1 MMKGV
6 EEFVHKGKLLAVI
19 TRAAALEHLEKTGQN
34 VVFVSPDHFPFQVG
48 LHHRKKDEKV
58 IAHFHKPFSELKN
71 FPVQEFFYVISGRVK
86 FELHDEQEQDQKVGE
101 VYLGAGD
108 TIILNTGHAVT
119 FLDEATKVVELKQ
132 GPYRGREQE
141 KREVA

>member
-1 MMKGV
+1 MHKGV
-6 EEFVHKGKLLAVI
+6 EEFVYKSKLLAVI
-19 TRAAALEHLEKTGQN
+19 TRAAALENLEKSGQN
-34 VVFVSPDHFPFQVG
+34 MLFVSPDHFPFQVG

-58 IAHFHKPFSELKN
+58 KAHFHKPFPELRN

-86 FELHDEQEQDQKVGE
+86 FELHDEQEQDRKVGE
-101 VYLGAGD
+101 VVLEKGD

-119 FLDEATKVVELKQ
+119 FLEEGTQVVELKQ
-132 GPYRGREQE
+132 GPYRGRDQE

>member
-1 MMKGV
+1 MKGV

-19 TRAAALEHLEKTGQN
+19 TRAAALEHLRESGQS
-34 VVFVSPDHFPFQVG
+34 VIFVSPDHFPFQVG

-58 IAHFHKPFSELKN
+58 KAHFHKPFSELKN

-132 GPYRGREQE
+132 GPYRGRTEE

>member
-1 MMKGV
+1 M
-6 EEFVHKGKLLAVI
+6 
-19 TRAAALEHLEKTGQN
+19 
-34 VVFVSPDHFPFQVG
+34 
-48 LHHRKKDEKV
+48 
-58 IAHFHKPFSELKN
+58 
-71 FPVQEFFYVISGRVK
+71 
-86 FELHDEQEQDQKVGE
+86 GE

-132 GPYRGREQE
+132 GPYRGRTEE